1 MLLRLYVVIDQAF
14 YSPSPLGN
22 RSGQPRPQG
31 LLSFQYGAILKTEKA
46 PGDEVAPEGFISQG
60 FLRCG
65 VKNVLKLKQRTYSSA
80 QNVPRTPKGKYQVI
94 LLEGEQTTTRFWQ
107 FFKDTREKLDKNWST
122 LFRLQ
127 SISLMAVR
135 IKILVDSFSKLVE

>member
-1 MLLRLYVVIDQAF
+1 M
-14 YSPSPLGN
+14 
-22 RSGQPRPQG
+22 
-31 LLSFQYGAILKTEKA
+31 
-46 PGDEVAPEGFISQG
+46 
-60 FLRCG
+60 
-65 VKNVLKLKQRTYSSA
+65 LKLKQRTYSSA

-94 LLEGEQTTTRFWQ
+94 FLEVEQATTRFWQ